1 MYDIKW
7 IRENPELFDKGLE
20 RRGVAPHSA
29 EVLELDKKYRAAQTD
44 LQEMQSRRNDLS
56 RQVAEVKRNGG
67 DADVLMHE
75 VGALKRGMADTEEEV
90 RALCEQIEAV
100 L

>member
-20 RRGVAPHSA
+20 RRGLQPRSA

-56 RQVAEVKRNGG
+56 RRCA
-67 DADVLMHE
+67 DA
-75 VGALKRGMADTEEEV
+75 RGRRPET
-90 RALCEQIEAV
+90 QYG
-100 L
+100 